1 MKKET
6 ICLSAEICFVNVGR
20 RGDTYGESEQRI
32 AARAAGCPK
41 ENAAA
46 KAMSE

>member
-6 ICLSAEICFVNVGR
+6 ICLSGKIAFVIDGR
-20 RGDTYGESEQRI
+20 RGDTYGESEQSN

-46 KAMSE
+46 KAISE